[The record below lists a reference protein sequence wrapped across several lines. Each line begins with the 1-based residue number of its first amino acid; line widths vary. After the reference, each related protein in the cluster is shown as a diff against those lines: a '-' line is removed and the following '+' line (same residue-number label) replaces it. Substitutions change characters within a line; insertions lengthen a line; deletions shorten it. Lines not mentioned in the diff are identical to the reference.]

1 MDDGT
6 SNESGKAEGVG
17 PSGVP
22 SPGGL
27 VASRNEAIALGLAIL
42 GVALLI
48 FGFWYEAGR

>member
-17 PSGVP
+17 P
-22 SPGGL
+22 
-27 VASRNEAIALGLAIL
+27 SRNEAIALGLAIL